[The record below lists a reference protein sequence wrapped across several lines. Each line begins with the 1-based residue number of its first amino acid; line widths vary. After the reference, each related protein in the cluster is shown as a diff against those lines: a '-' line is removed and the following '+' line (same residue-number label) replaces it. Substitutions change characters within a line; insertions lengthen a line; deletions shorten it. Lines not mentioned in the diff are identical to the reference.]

1 MGMFRVHFNNGD
13 TSGHQYLR
21 KPDKGAFV
29 FAVVFQSIL
38 KRATNQFRESER
50 KRFPWNLTLVNKQIL
65 ACKFIEKVLYSR
77 RFAWNKFNFLQELFS
92 STSPRDVSS
101 TPANS

>member
-38 KRATNQFRESER
+38 KRATNQFRESQR
-50 KRFPWNLTLVNKQIL
+50 KRFP
-65 ACKFIEKVLYSR
+65 
-77 RFAWNKFNFLQELFS
+77 
-92 STSPRDVSS
+92 
-101 TPANS
+101 